1 MAQRLE
7 QPGPVMS
14 TRTSLHADGARRQ
27 RGDHLVQL
35 GARHARADQFGL
47 ASRVN
52 PVHRKHVLGEID
64 ADEYD
69 SHGFPL
75 PSELMRVRTS
85 HRDTYWPVAAL
96 RLTRDGEVLSL
107 VSPRFIGCTE

>member
-1 MAQRLE
+1 MSRQL
-7 QPGPVMS
+7 S
-14 TRTSLHADGARRQ
+14 TRQTTIVTKLRKRFRRHEPLTQ
-27 RGDHLVQL
+27 P
-35 GARHARADQFGL
+35 ASAIPRA
-47 ASRVN
+47 
-52 PVHRKHVLGEID
+52 VHKHFLGEID

-96 RLTRDGEVLSL
+96 RLTRDGEV
-107 VSPRFIGCTE
+107 PFIR